1 MNIKDIF
8 SKKIYREDE
17 FNADFVD
24 HPIGNQNLYRLHY
37 YETYKRETDGNYG
50 LVDIY
55 YKPFMLPP
63 EMSREDGFK
72 VLSYLTDYIE
82 EKGNMKECS
91 WKSVQTL
98 DQVLDIERLGF
109 TRVLED
115 YQGEDVIDLFTVSGR
130 VKRFMNT
137 PYYQKYFEWYIPGVK
152 KEEVKKIYNS
162 LNMTFTDLVPVNESK
177 KRKLCK

>member
-8 SKKIYREDE
+8 SKKINREDE
-17 FNADFVD
+17 FDADFID

-37 YETYKRETDGNYG
+37 YESYKRGTDGKYG
-50 LVDIY
+50 LVDMY
-55 YKPFMLPP
+55 YKPFMLPRG
-63 EMSREDGFK
+63 MSREEGFK

-98 DQVLDIERLGF
+98 DQVLDLERLGF
-109 TRVLED
+109 TRVEE
-115 YQGEDVIDLFTVSGR
+115 YQEEDVIDLFTVSGR

-152 KEEVKKIYNS
+152 KEEIVDIYNK
-162 LNMTFTDLVPVNESK
+162 LNMEFTDLVPINEGK
-177 KRKLCK
+177 NRKLCK

>member
-8 SKKIYREDE
+8 SKKIHRDDE
-17 FNADFVD
+17 FDADFVD

-37 YETYKRETDGNYG
+37 YESYKRGNEGNYG
-50 LVDIY
+50 LVDMY
-55 YKPFMLPP
+55 YKPFMLPL

-91 WKSVQTL
+91 LKSVQTL
-98 DQVLDIERLGF
+98 DQVLDLERLGF
-109 TRVLED
+109 TRVEE
-115 YQGEDVIDLFTVSGR
+115 YQEEDVIDLFTVTGR

-137 PYYQKYFEWYIPGVK
+137 PYYEKYFEWYIPGVK
-152 KEEVKKIYNS
+152 REEVVDIYNN
-162 LNMTFTDLVPVNESK
+162 LNMAFMDLVPVKEEKTRN
-177 KRKLCK
+177 LCK

>member
-17 FNADFVD
+17 FDADFVD

-37 YETYKRETDGNYG
+37 YETYNRGTEGNYG
-50 LVDIY
+50 LVDVC

-82 EKGNMKECS
+82 ENGNMKECS

-98 DQVLDIERLGF
+98 DKVLDLERLGF
-109 TRVLED
+109 TRVED
-115 YQGEDVIDLFTVSGR
+115 YEEDDVIDLFTVSGR

-137 PYYQKYFEWYIPGVK
+137 PYYQKYFIVSPFPLF
-152 KEEVKKIYNS
+152 S
-162 LNMTFTDLVPVNESK
+162 LLVYFRNK
-177 KRKLCK
+177 KRRSSKYLS